1 MLSDALFERT
11 LSWSAAEL
19 GEAHL
24 LDVRR
29 AFEARTGPIEE
40 ATADYESR
48 IAHFFEWYACRQT
61 EGGPVVSRFARAH
74 PDLSQGEQRQL
85 AGWLRSHRS
94 LWACERVEAG
104 ESRIRDLIGGLVVRV
119 TLRSGDEPLRV
130 GDRFDGR
137 VVPVGDTL
145 YLSPG
150 RVFHPRETH
159 AAIDALLA
167 QARARGCLGP
177 ELLDPLLRMRS
188 SFLAF
193 ASIRP
198 EHVYRLDALEQQAG
212 SAPWAARARR
222 RTERRSDHV

>member
-1 MLSDALFERT
+1 MLSDALFEKA
-11 LSWSAAEL
+11 LSWSAAER

-24 LDVRR
+24 LDLRR

-48 IAHFFEWYACRQT
+48 IAHFFEWYACNHG
-61 EGGPVVSRFARAH
+61 EGGAVISRFARAH
-74 PDLSQGEQRQL
+74 PDLSAGQQREL

-94 LWACERVEAG
+94 LWLCEQVHAEG
-104 ESRIRDLIGGLVVRV
+104 SRIRDLLGGL
-119 TLRSGDEPLRV
+119 TLRVSLGAGEEPLRV

-137 VVPVGDTL
+137 VVPLGDRL

-150 RVFHPRETH
+150 RVFHPREAH

-167 QARARGCLGP
+167 EATAGGTLGP
-177 ELLDPLLRMRS
+177 VLLDPLLRMRT

-193 ASIRP
+193 ASIRA
-198 EHVYRLDALEQQAG
+198 EHVYRLDALGQQAG
-212 SAPWAARARR
+212 SAPWAARARPR
-222 RTERRSDHV
+222 R